1 MSATDMVIRILR
13 GIKRRIRYVHG
24 KMVERFRMCLFGTD
38 EWYSF
43 IQWNTIRHEYKLFE
57 FKRRNPSRV
66 IIYMTEHTEF
76 AGLADRLRGF
86 VSGYILA
93 QENNRSFHLYHD
105 KGFNI
110 ETYLEPNETDWRLSP
125 ADISRGLNRVAFLW
139 FTNHWPKLDQK
150 DKEYH
155 GYGLF
160 DLIPHL
166 PAKIQGK
173 YTYGGAFNK
182 LFRPTPY
189 LQGLIGQTMRDADI
203 QEGNFIAFHL
213 RFLNFFEPVEMNRTE
228 ADVTGTPEQQRQM
241 IAAVHATIDRIYRES
256 RCDHVLLFS
265 DSNRFLQAPHPAYIK
280 VLPGTVGHI
289 ARHDNTS
296 ATTDKAFVDLF
307 VMSKAAQ
314 VYSITGPHIYGGAFS
329 RTAAAIGGKELIS
342 IPYQP
347 AEQATDTSQ

>member
-1 MSATDMVIRILR
+1 MRILKSM
-13 GIKRRIRYVHG
+13 KRRLRHIYGH
-24 KMVERFRMCLFGTD
+24 VEEPFRMWLFGTN

-57 FKRRNPSRV
+57 LRKRNPARV
-66 IIYMTEHTEF
+66 IIYMTENTEF

-93 QENNRSFHLYHD
+93 QENSRSFHLYHD
-105 KGFNI
+105 KGFNL
-110 ETYLEPNETDWRLSP
+110 ETYLEPNEVDWRISP

-139 FTNHWPKLDQK
+139 FTNHWPNLDQK

-160 DLIPHL
+160 NLIPHL
-166 PAKIQGK
+166 PAEIKHK
-173 YTYGGAFNK
+173 YTYGGVFNT

-189 LQGLIGQTMRDADI
+189 LQQLINAAMEAAQLKEGQ
-203 QEGNFIAFHL
+203 FIAFHL

-228 ADVTGTPEQQRQM
+228 ADVTGTPEQQEQM
-241 IAAVHATIDRIYRES
+241 IENVHATIDRVYRES
-256 RCDHVLLFS
+256 NCEHVLLFS

-289 ARHDNTS
+289 ARHND
-296 ATTDKAFVDLF
+296 AGAITDKAFIDLF
-307 VMSKAAQ
+307 IMSKAAQ
-314 VYSITGPHIYGGAFS
+314 VYSITGSNIYGGAFS
-329 RTAAAIGGKELIS
+329 RTAAAIGGKEVIT
-342 IPYQP
+342 IPYNG
-347 AEQATDTSQ
+347 